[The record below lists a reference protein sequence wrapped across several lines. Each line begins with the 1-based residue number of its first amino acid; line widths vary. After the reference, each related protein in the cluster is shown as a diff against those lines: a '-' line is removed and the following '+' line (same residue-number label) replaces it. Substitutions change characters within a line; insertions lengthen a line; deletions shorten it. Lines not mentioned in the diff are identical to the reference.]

1 MQSWGQAKVIDRLV
15 LQTRTVNIVLQSI
28 LLHKLGLTANRQKH
42 ALSLKIV
49 ETAWVMSRSAMVF
62 AIFATVGKALRNN
75 YLHAETLMLDSI
87 NVEER

>member
-1 MQSWGQAKVIDRLV
+1 
-15 LQTRTVNIVLQSI
+15 
-28 LLHKLGLTANRQKH
+28 
-42 ALSLKIV
+42 
-49 ETAWVMSRSAMVF
+49 MSRSAMVF